1 MSSRTPSST
10 CLISGVPADER
21 RREST
26 ALPPAVVGSRSA
38 CRARVRGLIAGGLV
52 VLCSVLVPTRALVR
66 GAEAPVVLRPDLA
79 IRKVLDTGG
88 QGVRLAVDPVT
99 QTLYELDGQGHV
111 SRVDLPPSGTATRT
125 VVYQAPEVGT
135 AERTLGLA
143 FGPDGTLYVV
153 SNRTLGPM
161 TQALIR
167 KGVRQTSGARVW
179 STLASTVPYP
189 KSQTAF
195 DHSFNAIVVSP
206 DGRWIYVNSGSRTDH
221 GEIRDQGGRF
231 PQLREVPLTAA
242 IFRLPADAT
251 EVVLPNDA
259 AALQAKGYLFAAGL
273 RNAFTLAFT
282 PDGELFAGEN
292 GPEAD
297 YPEELNWVR
306 AGHHYGFPWRFGRDD
321 NPQRFPQY
329 DPAADRRLPPGVA
342 ASSLY
347 ARDPSFPTPPAA
359 FTDPVANAGPA
370 ADHSIAADGRRQRAS
385 EAGAPLYT
393 FTPHRVPVGLT
404 FDTARGLPPPYR
416 GAGLLLSWG
425 NPAARNP
432 TFIDAGQDLL
442 HLQLTTDGVTYSLRA
457 TPLVRGFQH
466 PIDSALLGRTLYILE
481 WGGAGS
487 LWALTFRDAP

>member
-1 MSSRTPSST
+1 MRYQ
-10 CLISGVPADER
+10 IIW
-21 RREST
+21 
-26 ALPPAVVGSRSA
+26 SRSLGM
-38 CRARVRGLIAGGLV
+38 ARMCGRIAGGLV
-52 VLCSVLVPTRALVR
+52 ILCGVLVPTRALTP
-66 GAEAPVVLRPDLA
+66 GAAAPVVLRSDLA

-99 QTLYELDGQGHV
+99 QTLYDLDTQGNV
-111 SRVDLPPSGTATRT
+111 SRVDLPRTGAATRT
-125 VVYQAPEVGT
+125 VVYQASEVGT
-135 AERTLGLA
+135 AERTRGLA

-161 TQALIR
+161 TQGLIR
-167 KGVRQTSGARVW
+167 KGVRQASGARAW
-179 STLASTVPYP
+179 SMLASTVPYP

-206 DGRWIYVNSGSRTDH
+206 DGRYVYVNSGSRTDH
-221 GEIRDQGGRF
+221 GEIQAQGGRF

-242 IFRLPADAT
+242 IFRLPADAAGI
-251 EVVLPNDA
+251 VLPNDA
-259 AALQAKGYLFAAGL
+259 AELHAKGYLFAAGL

-321 NPQRFPQY
+321 NPQQFPDY

-342 ASSLY
+342 ASGLY
-347 ARDPSFPTPPAA
+347 AQDPSFPAPPTA

-370 ADHSIAADGRRQRAS
+370 ADQSIAADGRRQQAS
-385 EAGAPLYT
+385 EAGTPLYT

-404 FDTARGLPPPYR
+404 FDTAGGLPPPYR
-416 GAGLLLSWG
+416 GGA
-425 NPAARNP
+425 
-432 TFIDAGQDLL
+432 
-442 HLQLTTDGVTYSLRA
+442 SL
-457 TPLVRGFQH
+457 
-466 PIDSALLGRTLYILE
+466 
-481 WGGAGS
+481 
-487 LWALTFRDAP
+487 

>member
-1 MSSRTPSST
+1 MEALTLRYQIMWSRYKWM
-10 CLISGVPADER
+10 
-21 RREST
+21 
-26 ALPPAVVGSRSA
+26 
-38 CRARVRGLIAGGLV
+38 ARMPGLIAGGLV
-52 VLCSVLVPTRALVR
+52 ILCSVLIPTRALAQ
-66 GAEAPVVLRPDLA
+66 GAEAPVVLRSDLA

-99 QTLYELDGQGHV
+99 QTLYDLDRQGNV
-111 SRVDLPPSGTATRT
+111 SRVDLPPTGAATRT
-125 VVYQAPEVGT
+125 VVYQGSEVGT

-167 KGVRQTSGARVW
+167 KGVRQASGVRAW

-206 DGRWIYVNSGSRTDH
+206 DGRYVYVNSGSRTDH
-221 GEIRDQGGRF
+221 GEIQAQGGRF
-231 PQLREVPLTAA
+231 PHLREVPLTAT
-242 IFRLPADAT
+242 IFRLPADAA
-251 EVVLPNDA
+251 E
-259 AALQAKGYLFAAGL
+259 LQAQGYLFAAGL

-321 NPQRFPQY
+321 NPQQFPQY

-342 ASSLY
+342 ASSFY
-347 ARDPSFPTPPAA
+347 AQDPSFPAPPPAL
-359 FTDPVANAGPA
+359 TDPVANAGPA
-370 ADHSIAADGRRQRAS
+370 ADQSIAADGRRQQAS
-385 EAGAPLYT
+385 EAGTPLYT

-416 GAGLLLSWG
+416 GAGFLLSWG

-432 TFIDAGQDLL
+432 TFTDTGQDLL
-442 HLQLTTDGVTYSLRA
+442 HLQLTTDGMTYRLRA

-481 WGGAGS
+481 WGGVGT
-487 LWALTFRDAP
+487 LWALTFRDAPHRR

>member
-1 MSSRTPSST
+1 M
-10 CLISGVPADER
+10 AH
-21 RREST
+21 
-26 ALPPAVVGSRSA
+26 LPGF
-38 CRARVRGLIAGGLV
+38 IAGWLVILCTGLA
-52 VLCSVLVPTRALVR
+52 PTRALAQ
-66 GAEAPVVLRPDLA
+66 GAEAPVVLRSDLA

-88 QGVRLAVDPVT
+88 QGVRLAVDPMT
-99 QTLYELDGQGHV
+99 HTLYDLDGQGNV
-111 SRVDLPPSGTATRT
+111 SRVDLPPTGAATRT
-125 VVYQAPEVGT
+125 VVYQALEVGT
-135 AERTLGLA
+135 AERTQGLA

-167 KGVRQTSGARVW
+167 KGVRQASGVRAW

-206 DGRWIYVNSGSRTDH
+206 DGRYVYVNSGSRTDH
-221 GEIRDQGGRF
+221 GEIQAQGGRF
-231 PQLREVPLTAA
+231 PHLREVPLTAT
-242 IFRLPADAT
+242 IFRLPADGA
-251 EVVLPNDA
+251 EIVLPNDA
-259 AALQAKGYLFAAGL
+259 TELQAKGYRFAAGL
-273 RNAFTLAFT
+273 RNAFTLAFA
-282 PDGELFAGEN
+282 PDGELFAGDN

-321 NPQRFPQY
+321 NPQQFPQY
-329 DPAADRRLPPGVA
+329 DPTADRRLPPGVA

-347 ARDPSFPTPPAA
+347 TQDASFPAPPAA
-359 FTDPVANAGPA
+359 FTDPVANQGPA
-370 ADHSIAADGRRQRAS
+370 ADQSITVDGRRQQAS
-385 EAGAPLYT
+385 VAGTPLYT

-416 GAGLLLSWG
+416 GAGFLLSWG

-432 TFIDAGQDLL
+432 TFTDAGQDLL
-442 HLQLTTDGVTYSLRA
+442 HLQLTTDGSTYHLRA
-457 TPLVRGFQH
+457 TPLVHGLQH

-481 WGGAGS
+481 WGGVGT
-487 LWALTFRDAP
+487 LWALIFRDVTPP